1 MLGVPPARLRSR
13 AAHPTHGPT
22 TSIPPSTVA
31 RALSESTAELAPAAH
46 ARADPARGQKAPRGW
61 LSESRSVWLPAAVVG
76 VLAFGLIVWQLA
88 IPRPYYT
95 GTDSVYISSV
105 VANANPGQ
113 SLCVPG
119 LYLPAGTGQVQ
130 LALFAQRPSL
140 SVAVSVSA
148 GGRTTVSRASA
159 VTGGG
164 NQAML
169 AAPIPVRPSSPEYV
183 PSTICVRPLDGPV
196 GVGGAAGLPYG
207 SIPPRLSRTPVGAR
221 IAVWFLPPAG
231 KERSLFASAGKIF
244 SRAALFRPGV
254 VGAWTYPVLLFA
266 VLPLAWLIGL
276 LLLARAAT
284 ERPLRLRGRVLRP
297 AVAIALIAFLN
308 AASWALI
315 TPVFNTPDEP
325 DHFAYGQ
332 YLATT
337 GHAPART
344 PDTRPPFSTDQTL
357 AMDAVD
363 LYGQSGSPVG
373 RPPWLAAQQRSA
385 ESLRAFGPHP
395 SDNGGGATPSGSPHP
410 PGYYALT
417 ALAYEAVRSGS
428 VFSQLTIMRLVSAL
442 LGALVAACAFGIVR
456 ELLPGQ
462 RFAAVAAGLLV
473 AFHPMFSFM
482 AGAVNN
488 DNGINAAA
496 ALSLYLLVRAL
507 RRGLSWRVALGLGAT
522 LAVAPLMKKTGYEI
536 YPAAAVGVLG
546 LLWRNHRRAD
556 TRAWAALVGGFALVQ
571 LGWSLVL
578 QSIVY
583 PSMIAGQHAAPAA
596 AAVSS
601 SLSLAE
607 HMPGRFL
614 VYLWELFLPKLPF
627 MGGLFPQGWP
637 FFQIYIQ
644 RGWASFGWYTF
655 DFPRWVYYA
664 IVLAIGAVGLLAVS
678 AAARN
683 WRAVRKRAFE
693 VAVIALLPVCVLLAV
708 EAAFFDPAGGRT
720 VVAEQGR
727 YIFPAITALAAIAVA
742 GTFGLGRRWQVPLAT
757 TLVVATMALCYAS
770 QLLTL
775 GSFFT

>member
-1 MLGVPPARLRSR
+1 
-13 AAHPTHGPT
+13 
-22 TSIPPSTVA
+22 
-31 RALSESTAELAPAAH
+31 LSDSTAELASASRTR
-46 ARADPARGQKAPRGW
+46 ARRPRGRWARSSW
-61 LSESRSVWLPAAVVG
+61 LEGSRAVWLPAALVG
-76 VLAFGLIVWQLA
+76 VVAFGLIVWQLT

-95 GTDSVYISSV
+95 GTDSVQIASV

-113 SLCVPG
+113 SLCVPN
-119 LYLPAGTGQVQ
+119 LSLPAGTGGVQ
-130 LALFAQRPSL
+130 LALFGQRPSV
-140 SVAVSVSA
+140 SAAVSVVVGA
-148 GGRTTVSRASA
+148 TTISSRASA
-159 VTGGG
+159 PTGGG
-164 NQAML
+164 NL
-169 AAPIPVRPSSPEYV
+169 AVITAPIPVRASSPEAV
-183 PSTICVRPLDGPV
+183 PAKVCVRPLDGPV
-196 GVGGAAGLPYG
+196 GVGGMAGLPLG
-207 SIPPRLSRTPVGAR
+207 FAPPRLNGTPLEQR
-221 IAVWFLPPAG
+221 IAVWFVPPAG
-231 KERSLFASAGKIF
+231 KEHSLLAQAGAIF
-244 SRAALFRPGV
+244 SRAALFRPRV
-254 VGAWTYPVLLFA
+254 VGAWTYPVLLFL
-266 VLPLAWLIGL
+266 VLPLAWVAGL
-276 LLLARAAT
+276 LLLARAAAG
-284 ERPLRLRGRVLRP
+284 RALRVRGRQLRP
-297 AVAIALIAFLN
+297 ALAIALIAFVN
-308 AASWALI
+308 AGSWALI
-315 TPVFNTPDEP
+315 TPAFNTPDEP

-344 PDTRPPFSTDQTL
+344 PDARLAFSSDQAL
-357 AMDAVD
+357 AMNAVD
-363 LYGQSGSPVG
+363 LYGQASSPVG
-373 RPPWLAAQQRSA
+373 RPPWLVAQQRAA
-385 ESLRAFGPHP
+385 ERFRASVPHP
-395 SDNGGGATPSGSPHP
+395 SDNGGGVTPAASPHP

-417 ALAYEAVRSGS
+417 ALAYELARSGS
-428 VFSQLTIMRLVSAL
+428 VFSQLTVMRLVSAL
-442 LGALVAACAFGIVR
+442 FGALVAACAFGILR

-546 LLWRNHRRAD
+546 LLWRNHGRAD
-556 TRAWAALVGGFALVQ
+556 ARAWAALAGGFAFVQ

-583 PSMIAGQHAAPAA
+583 PSTIAGQHAAPAA

-627 MGGLFPQGWP
+627 MGDLFPQGWP
-637 FFQIYIQ
+637 FLQIYIQ

-655 DFPRWVYYA
+655 DFPRWVYYV
-664 IVLAIGAVGLLAVS
+664 IVLAIGAVGVLAAS
-678 AAARN
+678 AAVRN

-693 VAVIALLPVCVLLAV
+693 VAVIALFPVCVLVAV
-708 EAAFFDPAGGRT
+708 EAAFFNPVGGRV

-757 TLVVATMALCYAS
+757 TLVVAMMALCYAS